1 MITRISCLSLSLSL
15 LCTLAYPTLAQSYTS
30 WIVGDTADVTTR
42 PLGGV
47 VLAGGS
53 TDDDAAMRWFLRQSG
68 GGDVLILRS
77 SGKDGYNDYLY
88 QKLGVNVNSVET
100 IMLDRRELSNHPDI
114 IRKVRNAEAIFF
126 AGGDQGNY
134 VNFWQGTPVAD
145 ALNERIRAGAVLG
158 GTSAG
163 CGILG
168 QAYFT
173 AKEGTITSAEALAN
187 PYDKRVDL
195 RRDDFLKQPLLANTI
210 TDMHYAARER
220 QGRHLVFMARA
231 FTDWGLKTRG
241 IGVDEKTAVC
251 VAPNGNVVVF
261 GKGNA
266 YFLKSG
272 KQKPETCLV
281 NQPLT
286 WSQKGKAVSVTTVT
300 GSEAGTPGFN
310 LTTFRA
316 NPKSATGYWSVETG
330 VKK

>member
-1 MITRISCLSLSLSL
+1 MIRL
-15 LCTLAYPTLAQSYTS
+15 LFFMVLWQYAFGVSAQSTAYTS
-30 WIVGDTADVTTR
+30 WIVGDTADVQTR

-53 TDDDAAMRWFLRQSG
+53 TDVDAAMHWFLQRAA
-68 GGDVLILRS
+68 GGDVLVLRS

-88 QKLGVNVNSVET
+88 QKLGVPVNSVET
-100 IMLDRRELSNHPDI
+100 IMLDNRELSTNPDI
-114 IRKVRNAEAIFF
+114 IRKIRNAEAIFF

-134 VNFWQGTPVAD
+134 VNFWQGTPIAD

-168 QAYFT
+168 QVYFT
-173 AKEGTITSAEALAN
+173 AKEGTVTSAQALTN

-195 RRDDFLKQPLLANTI
+195 RRDDFLKQPLLTNTI
-210 TDMHYAARER
+210 TDMHYAARDR

-231 FTDWGLKTRG
+231 FRDWGLKMRG

-251 VAPNGNVVVF
+251 ITPDGNAVVF

-266 YFLKSG
+266 YFLISG
-272 KQKPETCLV
+272 KRKPETCQA

-286 WSQKGKAVSVTTVT
+286 WSRKGKAVSVTTVA

-310 LTTFRA
+310 LMNFQA
-316 NPKSATGYWSVETG
+316 NLRSEMGYWSVEAG
-330 VKK
+330 VRK